1 MTRVFVGAAAAFVAA
16 TQLACTAPLNWR
28 EVRPPGSGLTALFPC
43 RTDHHERRVALA
55 GAAATMQMHVCE
67 TAGLTF
73 AVSFVEMDSPQR
85 VARGLLEL
93 QALAGSNIGA
103 SATPLQALQALQV
116 PGMTPHGSAGM
127 LSLAGRLPGGSPVRL
142 RAAFFT
148 HGLRVFQATVIG
160 VDAGDE
166 AAQPFFSGLKLAA

>member
-43 RTDHHERRVALA
+43 RTDHHERRVMLA
-55 GAAATMQMHVCE
+55 GGAATMQMHVCE

-103 SATPLQALQALQV
+103 SATPLQALQV

>member
-1 MTRVFVGAAAAFVAA
+1 MTRVFVGAAAAVIAA
-16 TQLACTAPLNWR
+16 TQVACTAPLNWR

-43 RTDHHERRVALA
+43 RTDHHERRVTLA
-55 GAAATMQMHVCE
+55 GALASMQMHVCE

-85 VARGLLEL
+85 VAQGLLEL
-93 QALAGSNIGA
+93 QALAASNIGA
-103 SATPLQALQALQV
+103 SATPLQALPV
-116 PGMTPHGSAGM
+116 PGMTPHGRAGM

-148 HGLRVFQATVIG
+148 YGLKVFQATVIG
-160 VDAGDE
+160 VDPSDE
-166 AAQPFFSGLKLAA
+166 ATQPFFSGLKLAA